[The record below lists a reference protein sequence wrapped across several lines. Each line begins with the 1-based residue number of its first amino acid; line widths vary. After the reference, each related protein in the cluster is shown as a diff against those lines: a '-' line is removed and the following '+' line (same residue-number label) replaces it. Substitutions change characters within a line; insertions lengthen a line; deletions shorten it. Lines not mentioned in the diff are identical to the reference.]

1 MREEAEAGLL
11 EAEEATAKLHRSRL
25 TGVEAEAQTANS
37 RAIYGVYNVDAMS
50 ICDEALRCDD
60 DDDELATATTT
71 AT

>member
-1 MREEAEAGLL
+1 MREAEAGLL
-11 EAEEATAKLHRSRL
+11 EVEEATANEHRSRL

-60 DDDELATATTT
+60 NEEELAAATTT
-71 AT
+71 AM